1 MDLTAFKYIRNQ
13 KPNFGNSNDGNLPF
27 LSTQGYMPPE
37 PPQWGQLKDM
47 RDEINNG
54 WDWKNAYN
62 NNSSSQTPVQQT
74 PQGPQEKGPK
84 GPSAFKTNLKNANY
98 GAMVQQGIAFA
109 GNLINAYKQPVAN
122 QSQLL
127 SNAGTSQGMINGIG
141 YDIQNGIDEDTEL
154 ANLKAQT
161 SGNTMKTIG
170 SGAGAGAA
178 IGMIGGPIGSGIGA
192 AVGSLIGGIFGGA
205 AAARKKRILKH
216 RMAVAQQKANAITTF
231 NKAGAQTTGLQQD
244 YLQDYGNTKGG
255 ILVAN
260 RGKDSK
266 CYNNGKSEG
275 NYKQVYSPYG
285 VINGPHESNVGKGE
299 SIIDFN
305 NGSATIVD
313 KGTVGVDNQP
323 SSVREDDSNV
333 ILGNDI
339 DWRTGDTFARQ
350 AAPYTIQIQSIN
362 EAQNKVGRYGKLS
375 SLSKATSDLYNKN
388 IQQSKQESFNK
399 LKDLAQQ
406 QAKQHNIEGQM
417 NNYRRQYGIG
427 KDWQNELQIGLP
439 SLLGVTEAL
448 SRLSNINK
456 QSIPKYDTYSQNQY
470 ANRALNGLAGL
481 RYNIYPQLK
490 EYRDSLRQ
498 NKYNIDQTGGLT
510 AGQKYIARNDL
521 YNSYINNVAKL
532 YGIADEQ
539 NNKYKQQY
547 YDAMMRAGEADR
559 ENRIN
564 AMRYDQDA
572 FEKAHA
578 AKLAMANQ
586 ARKDF
591 MENIYRWDKKR
602 VDDKR
607 WRDTVKLYQDDLDIK
622 REDLMGKAGRKNRI
636 NRLFGNTPVSM
647 QNEKYLTDLAKQ
659 FIHVPQNITFI
670 NPYKPFQPNFMDLAK
685 SLVNI
690 PQPIPFINPYK
701 Q

>member
-13 KPNFGNSNDGNLPF
+13 KPNFGNGDDGNPPF
-27 LSTQGYMPPE
+27 LSTQGYIPSRA
-37 PPQWGQLKDM
+37 PQWGDIKDM
-47 RDEINNG
+47 RDNLESG
-54 WDWKNAYN
+54 LDWKNAYKN
-62 NNSSSQTPVQQT
+62 ISSSQTT
-74 PQGPQEKGPK
+74 PQAAPKGPEGNGPK
-84 GPSAFKTNLKNANY
+84 GPSAFKANLKGANY

-109 GNLINAYKQPVAN
+109 GNLIDAYKQPVAN

-127 SNAGTSQGMINGIG
+127 SNAGTSQGMINGVG

-161 SGNTMKTIG
+161 SGNTMKAIG
-170 SGAGAGAA
+170 GGAGAGAA
-178 IGMIGGPIGSGIGA
+178 IGMIGGPLGSGIGA
-192 AVGSLIGGIFGGA
+192 VAGALIGGIFGGA

-216 RMAVAQQKANAITTF
+216 KMAVAQQKANAITTF

-244 YLQDYGNTKGG
+244 YLQDYGDSKGG

-266 CYNNGKSEG
+266 GYNSGKSEG
-275 NYKQVYSPYG
+275 DYKQVYSPYG
-285 VINGPHESNVGKGE
+285 VVNGPHESNVGKGE

-313 KGTVGVDNQP
+313 RGTVGVDNQP

-350 AAPYTIQIQSIN
+350 AAPYTMQIQSMN
-362 EAQNKVGRYGKLS
+362 ETQNKVGRYGKLS
-375 SLSKATSDLYNKN
+375 SLSKVTSDLYNKN
-388 IQQSKQESFNK
+388 IQQSKQESFDK

-417 NNYRRQYGIG
+417 NNYRRQYAIG
-427 KDWQNELQIGLP
+427 KDFENELQIGLP
-439 SLLGVTEAL
+439 SLLGVTEGL
-448 SRLSNINK
+448 SRLASINK

-481 RYNIYPQLK
+481 RYNLYPQLR
-490 EYRDSLRQ
+490 EYRDNLRQ
-498 NKYNIDQTGGLT
+498 SKYNIDQTGGLT

-547 YDAMMRAGEADR
+547 YDALMRAGEADR
-559 ENRIN
+559 ENRTN

-586 ARKDF
+586 ARKDI

-607 WRDTVKLYQDDLDIK
+607 WRDTVKLYNDDLDIK
-622 REDLMGKAGRKNRI
+622 RQDLETKRGDKKRV
-636 NRLFGNTPVSM
+636 NRLFS
-647 QNEKYLTDLAKQ
+647 
-659 FIHVPQNITFI
+659 
-670 NPYKPFQPNFMDLAK
+670 NPPSYKPFQPNFMDLARSLTK
-685 SLVNI
+685 MPQNINFRNPYGPYYPASAQSLVYTSE
-690 PQPIPFINPYK
+690 PIPFINM
-701 Q
+701 

>member
-13 KPNFGNSNDGNLPF
+13 KPNFGNRDDGNPPF
-27 LSTQGYMPPE
+27 LSTQGYIPPKA
-37 PPQWGQLKDM
+37 PQWGDIKDM
-47 RDEINNG
+47 RDNLESSL
-54 WDWKNAYN
+54 DWKNAYKN
-62 NNSSSQTPVQQT
+62 ISSSQTT
-74 PQGPQEKGPK
+74 PQAAPKGPEGNGPK
-84 GPSAFKTNLKNANY
+84 GPSAFKANLKGANY

-109 GNLINAYKQPVAN
+109 GNLIDAYKQPVAN

-161 SGNTMKTIG
+161 SGNTMKAIG
-170 SGAGAGAA
+170 GGAGAGAA
-178 IGMIGGPIGSGIGA
+178 IGMIGGPLGSGIGA
-192 AVGSLIGGIFGGA
+192 AVGTLIGGIFGGA

-216 RMAVAQQKANAITTF
+216 KMVVAQQKANAITTF

-244 YLQDYGNTKGG
+244 YLQDYGDSKGG

-266 CYNNGKSEG
+266 GYNSGKSEG
-275 NYKQVYSPYG
+275 SYKQVYSPYG

-333 ILGNDI
+333 ILGNDV

-350 AAPYTIQIQSIN
+350 AAPYTMQIQSMN
-362 EAQNKVGRYGKLS
+362 KTQNKVGRYGKLS

-417 NNYRRQYGIG
+417 NNYRRQYAIG

-448 SRLSNINK
+448 SRLSNVNK

-521 YNSYINNVAKL
+521 YNSYINNAAKL

-547 YDAMMRAGEADR
+547 YDALMRAGEADR
-559 ENRIN
+559 ENRTN

-602 VDDKR
+602 VDDSR
-607 WRDTVKLYQDDLDIK
+607 WRNTVKLYQDDLDIK
-622 REDLMGKAGRKNRI
+622 RQDLENKRGNKNQVK
-636 NRLFGNTPVSM
+636 RLFGV
-647 QNEKYLTDLAKQ
+647 
-659 FIHVPQNITFI
+659 VPHIQVPPAN
-670 NPYKPFQPNFMDLAK
+670 YMDLARSLTNTPQLIPFK
-685 SLVNI
+685 NPYTPYGSLVYTEE
-690 PQPIPFINPYK
+690 PTPWLQ
-701 Q
+701 

>member
-13 KPNFGNSNDGNLPF
+13 KPNFGNGDDGNPPF
-27 LSTQGYMPPE
+27 LSTQGYIPSKA
-37 PPQWGQLKDM
+37 PQWGDIKDM
-47 RDEINNG
+47 RDNLESSL
-54 WDWKNAYN
+54 DWKNAYKN
-62 NNSSSQTPVQQT
+62 ISSSQTT
-74 PQGPQEKGPK
+74 PQVAPK
-84 GPSAFKTNLKNANY
+84 GPSAFKANLKGANY

-109 GNLINAYKQPVAN
+109 GNLIDAYKQPVAN

-127 SNAGTSQGMINGIG
+127 SNAGTSQGMINGVG

-161 SGNTMKTIG
+161 SGNTMKVIG
-170 SGAGAGAA
+170 GGAGAGAA
-178 IGMIGGPIGSGIGA
+178 IGMIGGPLGSGIGA
-192 AVGSLIGGIFGGA
+192 AAGALIGGIFGGA

-216 RMAVAQQKANAITTF
+216 KMTVAQQKANAITTF

-244 YLQDYGNTKGG
+244 YLQDYGDSKGG

-266 CYNNGKSEG
+266 GYNSGKSEG

-285 VINGPHESNVGKGE
+285 VVNGPHESNVGKGE

-313 KGTVGVDNQP
+313 RGTVGVDNQP

-350 AAPYTIQIQSIN
+350 AAPYTMQIQSMN
-362 EAQNKVGRYGKLS
+362 ETQNKVGRYGKLS

-388 IQQSKQESFNK
+388 IQQSKQESFDK

-417 NNYRRQYGIG
+417 NNYRRQYAIG
-427 KDWQNELQIGLP
+427 KDFENELQIGLP
-439 SLLGVTEAL
+439 SLLGVTEGL
-448 SRLSNINK
+448 SRLASINK

-481 RYNIYPQLK
+481 RYNLYPQLR
-490 EYRDSLRQ
+490 EYRDNLRQ
-498 NKYNIDQTGGLT
+498 SKYNIDQTGGLT

-547 YDAMMRAGEADR
+547 YDALMRAGEADR
-559 ENRIN
+559 ENRTN

-586 ARKDF
+586 ARKDI

-607 WRDTVKLYQDDLDIK
+607 WRDTVKLYNDDLDIK
-622 REDLMGKAGRKNRI
+622 RQDLENKRGNKNQVK
-636 NRLFGNTPVSM
+636 RLFGV
-647 QNEKYLTDLAKQ
+647 
-659 FIHVPQNITFI
+659 VPHIQVPPAN
-670 NPYKPFQPNFMDLAK
+670 YMDLARSLTNTPQLIPFK
-685 SLVNI
+685 NPYTPYGSLVYTEE
-690 PQPIPFINPYK
+690 PTPWLQ
-701 Q
+701 